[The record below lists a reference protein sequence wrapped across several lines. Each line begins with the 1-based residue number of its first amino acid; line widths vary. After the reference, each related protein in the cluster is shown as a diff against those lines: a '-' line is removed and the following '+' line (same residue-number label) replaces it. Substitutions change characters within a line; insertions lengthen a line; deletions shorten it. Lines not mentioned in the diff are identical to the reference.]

1 MIYLK
6 NMPSRI
12 QVVEKVNDSI
22 DSNSSSS
29 FDDRYDGDET
39 TLQNTSIALLARRNE
54 IGECSKDSSTC
65 DPDETRLEDSIHSEK
80 LFDPNETS
88 LDVQGCSQR
97 HLIMD
102 QTLLLTLTPVEHS
115 KIERSLSQ
123 SPSDLVS
130 RFPEISLEKRNE
142 EYDVQQQYENK
153 FRPIVKNILDAN
165 GHVRTPSF
173 SSSANI
179 DERISHLYEIM
190 KSNANIRKVLSEI
203 GWNKENFL
211 ASGGDEA
218 SKINI
223 HPSTPEILNIH
234 ESQEHS
240 FNLSNANVLLD
251 SNVQDARELSSIEI
265 ARADVNPQSEFA
277 HSFQSPVASAGG
289 QGIKRLASISGKRG
303 MDRKKGIIHGN
314 TPEDEKLVN
323 DSYGESDPFEAYNEF
338 SQHVNDIM
346 MDSPS
351 INVHKLSDASNDDS
365 SSFMRSALQSQSSD
379 VSSILKNGGSNDCSS
394 KTDRLRKHG
403 TTESVMEKVNDTMYQ
418 DNDLYNSF
426 ERHDVIH
433 ADNSFQSPQSNHSVS
448 SDSGEESSVSSH
460 VVMSNTD
467 SIIEEEDG
475 YERSVSLQPH
485 SRLCFNPLDLYRPPK
500 WAKAYSKRKINKNKR
515 NNEESQNETKQQNQ
529 KMIDRPRHL
538 PTSTWVQ
545 EPFKDFGSREADRM
559 EVLLEWLNDKDEGTD
574 VVLPHRA
581 VLLSL
586 KMRQII
592 SIAVQVLVHNGVH
605 SIPQSERHLD
615 ERSAGAHYKA
625 GTLIVA
631 RDKSCLLMWDCFLRE
646 KTSFSVLN
654 HAELPSTERRR
665 ALLPTRASSYDIVLT
680 TYDSLKMKEINVA
693 VDEKGRAI
701 PQVPS
706 QGRWMSSRA
715 PGESE
720 TEQQQCET
728 VSQLHTLD
736 WYRLIFIDVLG
747 RQGYLTKPTTVRSQ
761 TSVILRGGRRIVFFD
776 KSDDEHEYFFE
787 DKLKDSRR
795 QLSPLARLLDI
806 SERLAGDQLVGSTM
820 LDYRDIKECHDVS
833 RLSEW
838 SDSSSI
844 LTEA

>member
-1 MIYLK
+1 
-6 NMPSRI
+6 MPSRV
-12 QVVEKVNDSI
+12 QVIEKVNDSI

-29 FDDRYDGDET
+29 FDDRYDGDVT
-39 TLQNTSIALLARRNE
+39 TLQNTSIALLGRRNE
-54 IGECSKDSSTC
+54 NCECSRDRSTF
-65 DPDETRLEDSIHSEK
+65 DPDETRLDDSIHSEK
-80 LFDPNETS
+80 MFDPDETS
-88 LDVQGCSQR
+88 LDAQGCSQR

-102 QTLLLTLTPVEHS
+102 QTLFLTLTPVEHS
-115 KIERSLSQ
+115 KIERSP
-123 SPSDLVS
+123 SPSPSNLVS
-130 RFPEISLEKRNE
+130 RFPKLSLEKRNDDC
-142 EYDVQQQYENK
+142 DVQQKYEDK

-165 GHVRTPSF
+165 RHVRTPSV
-173 SSSANI
+173 SSSTNI
-179 DERISHLYEIM
+179 DERISHLYEII
-190 KSNANIRKVLSEI
+190 KSNANIRKVFSEI
-203 GWNKENFL
+203 GWNKENVL
-211 ASGGDEA
+211 PSRMDEA
-218 SKINI
+218 SKINLY
-223 HPSTPEILNIH
+223 PSTPEILNIH

-240 FNLSNANVLLD
+240 FNLSNANVQLD
-251 SNVQDARELSSIEI
+251 LNVQDACELSSIEI
-265 ARADVNPQSEFA
+265 ARADVNPQSEII
-277 HSFQSPVASAGG
+277 HSFQSPIASAGER
-289 QGIKRLASISGKRG
+289 QGMKRLASISGKRG
-303 MDRKKGIIHGN
+303 MDRKKGIIHEN

-323 DSYGESDPFEAYNEF
+323 DSYGEGDPFEAYNKF

-346 MDSPS
+346 MDSPP
-351 INVHKLSDASNDDS
+351 INEHKLSVHSNDDVSNDES

-379 VSSILKNGGSNDCSS
+379 VCSISQNEGSSDCSS
-394 KTDRLRKHG
+394 KSDRLRKLG
-403 TTESVMEKVNDTMYQ
+403 TTESVMEKVNVTIYQ
-418 DNDLYNSF
+418 DNGLYNSF
-426 ERHDVIH
+426 ERHDEID
-433 ADNSFQSPQSNHSVS
+433 ADNSFQCQQSNDSVS
-448 SDSGEESSVSSH
+448 SECSEVSSVSSQM
-460 VVMSNTD
+460 VMSNTD

-475 YERSVSLQPH
+475 NGRSVSLQPH
-485 SRLCFNPLDLYRPPK
+485 SRLCFNPLDVYRPPK
-500 WAKAYSKRKINKNKR
+500 WAKSYNKRKIDKNKINDVESR
-515 NNEESQNETKQQNQ
+515 NEMKQQNQ
-529 KMIDRPRHL
+529 RMIDRPRHL

-559 EVLLEWLNDKDEGTD
+559 EVLLEWLNEKDEGND
-574 VVLPHRA
+574 VALPHRA

-586 KMRQII
+586 KMRQIV

-615 ERSAGAHYKA
+615 EKSTGSHYKG

-665 ALLPTRASSYDIVLT
+665 ALMPTRASSYDIVLT
-680 TYDSLKMKEINVA
+680 TYDSLKMKEINTA

-701 PQVPS
+701 PQVQS

-720 TEQQQCET
+720 TQQQQCET

-761 TSVILRGGRRIVFFD
+761 TSVILRGDRRIVFFD
-776 KSDDEHEYFFE
+776 RSDDEHKYFFE
-787 DKLKDSRR
+787 DKIKDSRR

-806 SERLAGDQLVGSTM
+806 PERLAGDQLVGSTM
-820 LDYRDIKECHDVS
+820 LDYRDVKECHDVS
-833 RLSEW
+833 RLSQW